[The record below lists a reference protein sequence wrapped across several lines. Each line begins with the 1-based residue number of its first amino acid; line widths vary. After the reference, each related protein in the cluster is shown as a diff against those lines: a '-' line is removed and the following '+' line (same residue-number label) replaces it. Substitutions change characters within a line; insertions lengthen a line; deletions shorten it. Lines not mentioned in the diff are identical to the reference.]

1 MRPPTHS
8 PSAAT
13 TAAAPSAATASS
25 SALLFYDGT
34 CPLCHGAVLW
44 LLHHDRHHRLRF
56 APLQGETARAL
67 RLRLG
72 QNKLPDNLQA
82 VAAYVDGQI
91 WLGAPA
97 IFAVLAELPQ
107 PWRWG
112 AQLRHLPAPLS
123 AGVYR
128 LVAALRFRVFGR
140 YPSCR
145 LPQANERERLLP

>member
-1 MRPPTHS
+1 MRPPNHS
-8 PSAAT
+8 PSAAI
-13 TAAAPSAATASS
+13 AATAATG
-25 SALLFYDGT
+25 ALLFYDGT

-72 QNKLPDNLQA
+72 LGLGQKKLPNDLQA

-112 AQLRHLPAPLS
+112 AHLRHLPAPLS